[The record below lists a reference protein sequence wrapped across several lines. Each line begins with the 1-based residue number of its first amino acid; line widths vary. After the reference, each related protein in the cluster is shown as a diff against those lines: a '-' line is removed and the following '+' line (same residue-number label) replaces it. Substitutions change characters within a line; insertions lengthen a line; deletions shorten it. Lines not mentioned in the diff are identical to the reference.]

1 MTNCIFAAVIMK
13 KDYSIEMCK
22 TLENEYN
29 RLGLQR
35 PLAVKRYDVG
45 DIVEY
50 DASAIAPDSP
60 DRTSRI
66 RVQIEQFV
74 GGGFAGQ
81 VYKVKVL
88 SIEPDTLPGL
98 QVDSSYALKILIPPS
113 GAARFFRNLLYWI
126 GFQGPFQL
134 QSNPAAAKAG
144 ALWQKFI
151 RRGARIRFGDEACVK
166 DMYAIFVDTQLG
178 SCGEITSWVEGR
190 TWQLEVDDHMELL
203 SRWKK
208 GQTIPPECLGS
219 PEYRT
224 KKQFMADLV
233 RLLHDMGAHE
243 FARQYEWSTC
253 KSQPNCFKL
262 DSTDDNPYSGLVAM
276 DFRAGLALL
285 PFGPMS
291 PGDFSLIWK
300 GIRRGSLVQ
309 FDRGDLK
316 ELEAFVLAHQDEF
329 AGMMG
334 MLGELKAAEEIY
346 RNSIPDIT
354 HNHIKLLYSQKLWS
368 TIFSSAI
375 IGWKIKNVID
385 TQTEARFQKHKI
397 SALPFSLLGLL
408 PFLGS
413 ILRKA
418 WGHAQWRAH
427 YKRCMSSMEYFL
439 KTLKGKRLER
449 VMSWCR
455 SGRIT
460 EESAPALAHSLRLFL
475 LHLPLSILPI
485 GLYKFLTSWEY
496 AKEKLAFIFVRP
508 VQLYFNARMREEW
521 LADMVEQGK
530 KKRIISA
537 SDADEILTTIKEPF
551 IQKYLKSLAV
561 HICLMPTTHV
571 VATALAIYFI
581 WTHPE
586 MPRGQ
591 AYAIGLGILALFQ
604 VIPVSPGSLARG
616 LYVVGLVVRER
627 NFKDYSVALFLAF
640 FKYIGYLAFPIQMT
654 YRYPTLARFMAGHWA
669 TESVHVV
676 PIFGE
681 SGALLEHGVFCLF
694 YNWPL
699 TIRRHMDIRA
709 EKRAYMKPRY
719 WHAAILAL
727 CAAGL
732 LIGTDMTY
740 LNYAGMVPTLKHTWW
755 LMAALPFF
763 GGIIVNLG
771 CGGAPMMKRVVAAAV
786 FGICISFIYMI
797 MATSAG
803 LHNYANVFQLSV
815 ACLWRLFLFGLF
827 ASIGALAMEFRLEKS
842 QACKG
847 IA

>member
-1 MTNCIFAAVIMK
+1 MK

-50 DASAIAPDSP
+50 DASAVAPDAS
-60 DRTSRI
+60 DKTSRV
-66 RVQIEQFV
+66 RVQIEEFV

-88 SIEPDTLPGL
+88 STEPDTLPGL
-98 QVDSSYALKILIPPS
+98 QVANSYAMKILIPPS
-113 GAARFFRNLLYWI
+113 SGARFFRNLLYWI

-134 QSNPAAAKAG
+134 QSNPAAARAG

-151 RRGARIRFGDEACVK
+151 RRGAKIRFGDESCVK
-166 DMYAIFVDTQLG
+166 DIYAIFVDARLG

-190 TWQLEVDDHMELL
+190 TWQLEVDDHMEFLN
-203 SRWKK
+203 RWKK
-208 GQTIPPECLGS
+208 GERIPPEVLGS

-224 KKQFMADLV
+224 KKQFMADFV
-233 RLLHDMGAHE
+233 KLLHDMGAYE

-253 KSQPNCFKL
+253 KSQPNCLKL
-262 DSTDDNPYSGLVAM
+262 NATEDDPYTGLVAM

-291 PGDFSLIWK
+291 PGDFSLIFE

-309 FDRGDLK
+309 FDRGDLEK
-316 ELEAFVLAHQDEF
+316 LEAFVLAHKNEF
-329 AGMMG
+329 ADMMG
-334 MLGELKAAEEIY
+334 MLAELKAAEEIY
-346 RNSIPDIT
+346 RNSVPDIT
-354 HNHIKLLYSQKLWS
+354 HNHLKLLYSGKLWS

-375 IGWKIKNVID
+375 AGWRIKNIID
-385 TQTEARFQKHKI
+385 APTQERFQKHKI
-397 SALPFSLLGLL
+397 SALPFSLLGLI
-408 PFLGS
+408 PFLGA

-418 WGHAQWRAH
+418 WGHAEWREH
-427 YKRCMSSMEYFL
+427 YKNCFSSMEYFL
-439 KTLKGKRLER
+439 KTLKGKWLER

-460 EESAPALAHSLRLFL
+460 EESAPVLAHSLGLFL

-485 GLYKFLTSWEY
+485 GLYKFLTSWKY

-508 VQLYFNARMREEW
+508 IRLYFNAEIREEW
-521 LADMVEQGK
+521 LADMVELGK
-530 KKRIISA
+530 KKRIIST
-537 SDADEILTTIKEPF
+537 SDADEIIKTIKEPF

-586 MPRGQ
+586 MPRAQ
-591 AYAIGLGILALFQ
+591 AWAIGLGIIAFFQ
-604 VIPVSPGSLARG
+604 LIPISPGSLARG
-616 LYVVGLVVRER
+616 LYVLFLVIKER
-627 NFKDYSVALFLAF
+627 NFKDYSIALFLAF
-640 FKYIGYLAFPIQMT
+640 FKYIGYLSFPIQMT

-669 TESVHVV
+669 TESVHIV
-676 PIFGE
+676 PVFGE

-699 TIRRHMDIRA
+699 TIRRHMDLRA
-709 EKRAYMKPRY
+709 QKRTLMRPRY
-719 WHAAILAL
+719 WHAAALAIG
-727 CAAGL
+727 AAGI
-732 LIGTDMTY
+732 LIGTDKMY
-740 LNYAGMVPTLKHTWW
+740 LEYAGVIPDLRHIWW
-755 LMAALPFF
+755 LMAALPLI
-763 GGIIVNLG
+763 GGVMVSSG
-771 CGGAPMMKRVVAAAV
+771 CGGAPMMKRIVTAAV
-786 FGICISFIYMI
+786 FGIFTSLIYMI
-797 MATSAG
+797 IATSTG
-803 LHNYANVFQLSV
+803 FHDYANIFQLGM
-815 ACLWRLFLFGLF
+815 ACLWRLFVFGLF
-827 ASIGALAMEFRLEKS
+827 ASIGALVMEFKLEKS
-842 QACKG
+842 KG
-847 IA
+847 Y

>member
-1 MTNCIFAAVIMK
+1 MK
-13 KDYSIEMCK
+13 KDYSIKMCK
-22 TLENEYN
+22 TLENEYR

-50 DASAIAPDSP
+50 DASAVAPDVS
-60 DRTSRI
+60 DKTSRV
-66 RVQIEQFV
+66 RVQIEEFV

-81 VYKVKVL
+81 VYKVKAL
-88 SIEPDTLPGL
+88 SIEPDTPPGL
-98 QVDSSYALKILIPPS
+98 QVANSYAMKILIPPS
-113 GAARFFRNLLYWI
+113 SGARFFRNLLYWI

-134 QSNPAAAKAG
+134 QSNPAAARAG

-151 RRGARIRFGDEACVK
+151 RRGAKIRFGDESCVK
-166 DMYAIFVDTQLG
+166 DIYAIFVDTQLG
-178 SCGEITSWVEGR
+178 SCGEISTWVEGR
-190 TWQLEVDDHMELL
+190 TWQLEVDDRMELL

-208 GQTIPPECLGS
+208 GEKIPSEVLGS

-224 KKQFMADLV
+224 KKQFMADFV
-233 RLLHDMGAHE
+233 KLLHNMGAYE

-253 KSQPNCFKL
+253 KSQPNCLKL
-262 DSTDDNPYSGLVAM
+262 DATDDDPYKGLVAM

-300 GIRRGSLVQ
+300 GICRGSLVQ

-316 ELEAFVLAHQDEF
+316 KFEAFVLAHKNEF
-329 AGMMG
+329 ADMMG
-334 MLGELKAAEEIY
+334 LLGDLKTAEEIY
-346 RNSIPDIT
+346 RNSVPDIT
-354 HNHIKLLYSQKLWS
+354 HNHIKLLYSGKLWS

-375 IGWKIKNVID
+375 AGWKIKNIID
-385 TQTEARFQKHKI
+385 APTQERFQKHKI
-397 SALPFSLLGLL
+397 SALPFSLLGLI

-418 WGHAQWRAH
+418 WGHTEWREH
-427 YKRCMSSMEYFL
+427 YKNCFSSMGYFL
-439 KTLKGKRLER
+439 KALKGKWLER
-449 VMSWCR
+449 VMSWHR

-460 EESAPALAHSLRLFL
+460 EESAPVLAHSLGLFL
-475 LHLPLSILPI
+475 LHLPLSILPV

-508 VQLYFNARMREEW
+508 IRLYFNAEMREEW
-521 LADMVEQGK
+521 LGDMVELGK
-530 KKRIISA
+530 KKRIIST
-537 SDADEILTTIKEPF
+537 SDADEIIKTIKEPF

-586 MPRGQ
+586 MPRAQ
-591 AYAIGLGILALFQ
+591 AWAIGFGIIAFFQ
-604 VIPVSPGSLARG
+604 LIPVSPGSLARG
-616 LYVVGLVVRER
+616 LYVLFLVIKER
-627 NFKDYSVALFLAF
+627 NFKDYSIALFLAF
-640 FKYIGYLAFPIQMT
+640 FKYVGYLAFPIQMT

-676 PIFGE
+676 PVFGE

-699 TIRRHMDIRA
+699 TIRRHMDLRA
-709 EKRAYMKPRY
+709 QKRSLMRPRY
-719 WHAAILAL
+719 WHAAALAL
-727 CAAGL
+727 GAAGI
-732 LIGTDMTY
+732 LIGTDMMY
-740 LNYAGMVPTLKHTWW
+740 LKYAGIIPDLRHIWW
-755 LMAALPFF
+755 LMAALPLI
-763 GGIIVNLG
+763 GGVMVSSG
-771 CGGAPMMKRVVAAAV
+771 CGGAPMMKRIATAVV
-786 FGICISFIYMI
+786 FGIFTSLIYMI
-797 MATSAG
+797 IATSLG
-803 LHNYANVFQLSV
+803 FHHYANVFQLGM
-815 ACLWRLFLFGLF
+815 ACLWRLFVFGLF
-827 ASIGALAMEFRLEKS
+827 ASMGALIMEFRLEKS
-842 QACKG
+842 DGC
-847 IA
+847 

>member
-1 MTNCIFAAVIMK
+1 MK
-13 KDYSIEMCK
+13 KDSSIKMCR
-22 TLENEYN
+22 TLEKEYG
-29 RLGLQR
+29 RLGLLR
-35 PLAVKRYDVG
+35 PLAVKRYDAG
-45 DIVEY
+45 DVVEY
-50 DASAIAPDSP
+50 DAVSIGLGTSAK
-60 DRTSRI
+60 TSRL
-66 RVQIEQFV
+66 RLRIEDFV

-88 SIEPDTLPGL
+88 RIEPDAIPGL
-98 QVDSSYALKILIPPS
+98 TANGSYAMKIMIPPS
-113 GAARFFRNLLYWI
+113 SGARFFRNLLYWI

-151 RRGARIRFGDEACVK
+151 RRGAKIRFGDDECVK
-166 DMYAIFVDTQLG
+166 DTYAIFVDTRMG

-203 SRWKK
+203 RRWKK
-208 GQTIPPECLGS
+208 GEEISSEILGS

-233 RLLHDMGAHE
+233 KLLHDMGAHE

-262 DSTDDNPYSGLVAM
+262 SSTENDPHAGLVAM

-291 PGDFSLIWK
+291 PGDLALIWQ
-300 GIRRGSLVQ
+300 GIIRGSLVQ
-309 FDRGDLK
+309 FDRGDLTK
-316 ELEAFVLAHQDEF
+316 LEEFVFAHNNEF
-329 AGMMG
+329 GDMLG
-334 MLGELKAAEEIY
+334 MLEELKAAEEIY
-346 RNSIPDIT
+346 RSSLPDIT
-354 HNHIKLLYSQKLWS
+354 HNHVRLFYDGKLWS
-368 TIFSSAI
+368 TIFASAI
-375 IGWKIKNVID
+375 SGWRIKNSID
-385 TQTEARFQKHKI
+385 AETEARLQKHKL
-397 SALPFSLLGLL
+397 SALPFALLGLI
-408 PFLGS
+408 PILGT

-418 WGHAQWRAH
+418 WGHAVWKEH
-427 YKRCMSSMEYFL
+427 YEKCFSSMEYFL
-439 KTLKGKRLER
+439 KTFRGKRIER

-460 EESAPALAHSLRLFL
+460 EAQAPALAHSLGLFL
-475 LHLPLSILPI
+475 LHLPLSILPR

-496 AKEKLAFIFVRP
+496 AKAKLALVFVRP
-508 VQLYFNARMREEW
+508 FQLYFNARMREEW
-521 LADMVEQGK
+521 LAEMVEQGK

-537 SDADEILTTIKEPF
+537 DDAHEILKTIKEPF

-581 WTHPE
+581 WTHPD

-654 YRYPTLARFMAGHWA
+654 YRYPALARFMAGHWA

-676 PIFGE
+676 PVFGE
-681 SGALLEHGVFCLF
+681 RGALLEHGVFCLF

-699 TIRRHMDIRA
+699 TIRRHMDLRA
-709 EKRAYMKPRY
+709 EKRAHMKPRY
-719 WHAAILAL
+719 WHAAVLTFG
-727 CAAGL
+727 AAGL
-732 LIGTDMTY
+732 LITTDAMY
-740 LNYAGMVPTLKHTWW
+740 LKFAGIVPTLKHIWW
-755 LMAALPFF
+755 LLAALPFF
-763 GGIIVNLG
+763 GGMLVNLG
-771 CGGAPMMKRVVAAAV
+771 CGGAAMMKRVVAAAV
-786 FGICISFIYMI
+786 FGICTSLIYMI
-797 MATSAG
+797 VSTSAG
-803 LHNYANVFQLSV
+803 LHNYASVFQLSV

-827 ASIGALAMEFRLEKS
+827 AGIGALITEFRLEKTD
-842 QACKG
+842 AF
-847 IA
+847 